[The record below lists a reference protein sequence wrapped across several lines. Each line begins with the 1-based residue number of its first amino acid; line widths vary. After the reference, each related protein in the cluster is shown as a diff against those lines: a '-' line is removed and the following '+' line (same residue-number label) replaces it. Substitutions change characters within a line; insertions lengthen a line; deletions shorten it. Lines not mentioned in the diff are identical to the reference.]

1 MAMNEQKNNI
11 TAEEIMSQKIEE
23 AIEPVINSEL
33 TNKQKVE
40 QVGQV
45 IGRFIAVKQ
54 ETFSGPMPP
63 PSLLMDYKT
72 LIPDAPER
80 ILKMAEREQEHRIKV
95 DDEVLKQSGVSILE
109 MSKANRNSQIF
120 AFILTLLLII
130 SGVFLTIKG
139 FPWVGGTIFGTTIM
153 GVVAVFIT
161 GKTIKQDKSEEHSN

>member
-1 MAMNEQKNNI
+1 
-11 TAEEIMSQKIEE
+11 
-23 AIEPVINSEL
+23 
-33 TNKQKVE
+33 
-40 QVGQV
+40 
-45 IGRFIAVKQ
+45 
-54 ETFSGPMPP
+54 
-63 PSLLMDYKT
+63 
-72 LIPDAPER
+72 
-80 ILKMAEREQEHRIKV
+80 
-95 DDEVLKQSGVSILE
+95 